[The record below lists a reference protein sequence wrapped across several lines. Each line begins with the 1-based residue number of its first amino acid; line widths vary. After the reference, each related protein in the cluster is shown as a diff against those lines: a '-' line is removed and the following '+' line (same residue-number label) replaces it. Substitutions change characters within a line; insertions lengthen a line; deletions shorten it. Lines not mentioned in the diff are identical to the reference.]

1 MLRLGFEVGFAYGF
15 GKPIIGLINDES
27 YKGNKMI
34 AGALTDTAKG
44 LDGLFYKITSLAGGK
59 SW

>member
-1 MLRLGFEVGFAYGF
+1 
-15 GKPIIGLINDES
+15 
-27 YKGNKMI
+27 MI